1 MNQNHPFVLEMAF
14 RLVALHRAGESKK
27 ALWLRKQRQAMTIDD
42 DQLKDALAVIY
53 RLPDQSAEAMED
65 WVRTRYLEDGLEKGY
80 AQEGT
85 EDPLWLLAAKAH
97 THYGDLKQA
106 S

>member
-1 MNQNHPFVLEMAF
+1 MNQNRPFVLEMAF
-14 RLVALHRAGESKK
+14 RLVLLHRAGETRK

-42 DQLKDALAVIY
+42 QQLKQALAVVY
-53 RLPDQSAEAMED
+53 QLPDQSPEAMED
-65 WVRTRYLEDGLEKGY
+65 WVRNQYLADGIEKGY
-80 AQEGT
+80 AQSDAQ
-85 EDPLWLLAAKAH
+85 DPLWLLAAKAH

>member
-1 MNQNHPFVLEMAF
+1 MAF
-14 RLVALHRAGESKK
+14 PFVALHRAGESKK

-42 DQLKDALAVIY
+42 DQFKDALAVIY

-65 WVRTRYLEDGLEKGY
+65 WVRTQYLADGLENGN

-85 EDPLWLLAAKAH
+85 VDPLWLLAAKAH
-97 THYGDLKQA
+97 TYYGDLKQA

>member
-1 MNQNHPFVLEMAF
+1 MNQNHPFVLQMAF
-14 RLVALHRAGESKK
+14 RFVALHRAGESKK

-42 DQLKDALAVIY
+42 DQLKGALAVIY

-65 WVRTRYLEDGLEKGY
+65 WVRTRYLEKGY

-97 THYGDLKQA
+97 TYYVDLKQA